1 MSDRTNADFTD
12 EYFDIL
18 DELDGDIPSRRAAY
32 NYMQNSTAIVHHEVV
47 ACSFVPRLFNK
58 KTYST
63 MKSAAE
69 MTHRILSKVMQR
81 YLDDPHYRELRLRRA
96 PERTD
101 LATAWLRLDPTV
113 RPRGHIHR
121 RGHIR
126 CAIL

>member
-18 DELDGDIPSRRAAY
+18 DELDGDIPSRRTAY
-32 NYMQNSTAIVHHEVV
+32 SYMQNSTAIVHHEVV

-69 MTHRILSKVMQR
+69 MTHRILCKVMQR
-81 YLDDPHYRELRLRRA
+81 YLDDPHYRELFDFDERLK
-96 PERTD
+96 E
-101 LATAWLRLDPTV
+101 LILL
-113 RPRGHIHR
+113 PRGYIHR

-126 CAIL
+126 CALLRI